1 MTPASSAYTVAL
13 NDLVPIFERL
23 GIAYQIGGSVASL
36 AHGVA
41 RTTLDI
47 DLIADVHAEHVAA
60 LAEQAAPLFYID
72 ADDVAEAVAAAG
84 SFNLIHL
91 GSMFKVD
98 VFVLKPTPYDTQA
111 FLRADLKALDDAGD
125 NDKDDNDAA
134 LFFVASAED
143 VILSKLR
150 WYELGQRISTRQL
163 DDVRGVLLVQGPALD
178 VAYLRRW
185 AGALHLTEL
194 LEPLLG
200 EAGLA

>member
-1 MTPASSAYTVAL
+1 MKPASSGSAYTAAL

-23 GIAYQIGGSVASL
+23 GIAYQIGGSVASV

-47 DLIADVHAEHVAA
+47 DLVADVRAEHVAA
-60 LAEQAAPLFYID
+60 LAEQAEPLFYVD
-72 ADDVAEAVAAAG
+72 ADDVAEAVATAG

-98 VFVLKPTPYDTQA
+98 VFVLKSTPYDTQA

-125 NDKDDNDAA
+125 TNDDAA

-150 WYELGQRISTRQL
+150 WYELGQRSSTRQL
-163 DDVRGVLLVQGPALD
+163 DDVRGVMRVQGPALD

-185 AGALHLTEL
+185 AGVLQLGEL
-194 LEPLLG
+194 LEPLLS
-200 EAGLA
+200 ETGLA